1 MSRARMSRLNIAG
14 LEAHAARAAA
24 VDRAHSSI
32 DTAPWYLESSSAAR
46 SPPRQQLDRLA
57 LQRLG
62 KILEPLDGDSRAA
75 VLVGLDGARRHADRL
90 GELALREAARLAGR
104 GQARADTPID
114 GALSL
119 HGATSCPQI
128 FCRRLATIAYN
139 NEQARTIATGNEHMP
154 GNLTKLA
161 LRGK

>member
-62 KILEPLDGDSRAA
+62 KILEPLDGDACGRARRPGWRPSSRRSPLRA
-75 VLVGLDGARRHADRL
+75 GLARGPEIGGPRPGARRHAHRWR
-90 GELALREAARLAGR
+90 AFVARRDLLSTNILPPAGDDCV
-104 GQARADTPID
+104 Q
-114 GALSL
+114 
-119 HGATSCPQI
+119 
-128 FCRRLATIAYN
+128 
-139 NEQARTIATGNEHMP
+139 
-154 GNLTKLA
+154 
-161 LRGK
+161 